1 MSMTPNELA
10 QALKDLKPGTFAAVP
25 YDLYA
30 ELFPPGEPDER
41 AREACY
47 NFAKAHGC
55 RVENKSDSS
64 VVWLV
69 KDN

>member
-1 MSMTPNELA
+1 MTLNDLA
-10 QALKDLKPGTFAAVP
+10 QALHDLKPGTYAEIP
-25 YDLYA
+25 YDLYTD
-30 ELFPPGEPDER
+30 LFPPGEPDEL

-47 NFAKAHGC
+47 NFARAHGC
-55 RVENKSDSS
+55 RVENKSQSS